1 MAGLALPL
9 LLPEIQDQ
17 GLAYTKYL
25 NFLVALMARRQGA
38 IHVPSKPFDLSINP
52 STACQLACPNCET
65 GNGAMTRPATNLDP
79 HLHAH
84 MLAGVADELFIIRYF
99 GTGESLLNKKFP
111 ELMEEIRGKEIFTF
125 MTTNL
130 SFRFTDKQI
139 DEILLSGINL
149 IGVSLDG
156 ITQETYARYRVNGEH
171 DLVVDNMLRLIRRR
185 DELGLKYPLI
195 EWRYLVFKHNE
206 HEVDSV
212 RAQAREFNVDL
223 LEFAEGFAPRND
235 PTAPVQRLDSFNLS
249 ATMTGPALDA
259 AARTKSTVMRRMLL
273 QQAHEHKVPPDHLKF
288 QKCDWHYFSSYWYP
302 NGGVGP
308 CCIATDISED
318 FGHIT
323 MENDFA
329 DVWNGA
335 QYKDARALFH
345 AGESSASFCRNCRSK
360 PTMDR
365 FFITSMKGI
374 LLNAPAW
381 VLKILAVDLDRFFLP
396 IDEYY
401 LSNELNALRRFPRAY
416 NGAYSDQVQAIRDMA
431 GKNLVLARHLMTLAE
446 LLETTIHLP
455 RRSLHEHLRETK
467 ARIRYVARTAK
478 NAVMRSY

>member
-9 LLPEIQDQ
+9 LLPEIQSEE
-17 GLAYTKYL
+17 LEYTKYL
-25 NFLVALMARRQGA
+25 NFLVALRARRKNA

-65 GNGAMTRPATNLDP
+65 GNGTMTRPATNLAP
-79 HLHAH
+79 SLHAH
-84 MLAGVADELFIIRYF
+84 MLSGVVDELFIIRYF

-111 ELMEEIRGKEIFTF
+111 ELMQEIRGKEIFTF

-130 SFRFTDKQI
+130 SFRFTDNQI

-156 ITQETYARYRVNGEH
+156 VTQESYARYRVNGEY
-171 DLVVDNMLRLIRRR
+171 DLVVNNMLRMIQRR

-195 EWRYLVFKHNE
+195 EWRYLVFRHNE
-206 HEVDSV
+206 YEVETV
-212 RAQAREFNVDL
+212 RKQAKEFKVDL

-235 PTAPVQRLDSFNLS
+235 PAAPVQRLEQFNVRPS
-249 ATMTGPALDA
+249 MSGPALDA
-259 AARTKSTVMRRMLL
+259 ATRSKNTIMQRMLL
-273 QQAHEHKVPPDHLKF
+273 QQEFEYLVPPDNLKF

-302 NGGVGP
+302 DGGVGP

-323 MENDFA
+323 MDNDFS
-329 DVWNGA
+329 DIWNGPE
-335 QYKDARALFH
+335 YGDARALFH
-345 AGESSASFCRNCRSK
+345 DGNSSASFCRSCRSK

-365 FFITSMKGI
+365 FFITSVKGI

-381 VLKILAVDLDRFFLP
+381 VLKILAQDTDRFFLP

-401 LSNELNALRRFPRAY
+401 LSNELRALRAFPRAY
-416 NGAYSDQVQAIRDMA
+416 NRNFTGQVQHIRKLA
-431 GKNLVLARHLMTLAE
+431 GKNLLMERHLMTLAE
-446 LLETTIHLP
+446 LL
-455 RRSLHEHLRETK
+455 
-467 ARIRYVARTAK
+467 
-478 NAVMRSY
+478 

>member
-1 MAGLALPL
+1 MVGLALPL

-17 GLAYTKYL
+17 ELAYTKYL
-25 NFLVALMARRQGA
+25 NFLVALIARRHGA

-65 GNGAMTRPATNLDP
+65 GNGGMTRPATNLDP
-79 HLHAH
+79 RLHAH
-84 MLAGVADELFIIRYF
+84 MLGGAADELFIIRYF

-156 ITQETYARYRVNGEH
+156 ITQETYARYRVHGEH
-171 DLVVDNMLRLIRRR
+171 DLVVENMLRLIRRR

-195 EWRYLVFKHNE
+195 EWRYLVFQHNE
-206 HEVDSV
+206 HEVDAV
-212 RAQAREFNVDL
+212 RKQAKEFNVDL
-223 LEFAEGFAPRND
+223 LEFAEGFAPIND
-235 PTAPVQRLDSFNLS
+235 PSAPVNRLEKFTVSPTIS
-249 ATMTGPALDA
+249 GPALVA
-259 AARTKSTVMRRMLL
+259 AARTKNTTMRRMLM
-273 QQAHEHKVPPDHLKF
+273 QQAHEHIAPPDNLKF

-323 MENDFA
+323 MENDFSA
-329 DVWNGA
+329 VWNGPE
-335 QYKDARALFH
+335 YRDARALFQKG
-345 AGESSASFCRNCRSK
+345 ASSASFCRNCRSK

-381 VLKILAVDLDRFFLP
+381 VLKILALDIDRFFLP
-396 IDEYY
+396 IDEYQ
-401 LSNELNALRRFPRAY
+401 LSNELKALRNFPRAY
-416 NGAYSDQVQAIRDMA
+416 NGKFDEQVHYIRKLA
-431 GKNLVLARHLMTLAE
+431 QNNLVMAQHLMPLAE
-446 LLETTIHLP
+446 LLETPLHLP
-455 RRSLHEHLRETK
+455 SRSLQDHLRETR

-478 NAVMRSY
+478 NAVMRS

>member
-1 MAGLALPL
+1 MPGLALPL
-9 LLPEIQDQ
+9 LLPEIQDTA
-17 GLAYTKYL
+17 LAYTKYL
-25 NFLVALMARRQGA
+25 NFLVALIARRQGA

-65 GNGAMTRPATNLDP
+65 GNGTMTRPATNLDP
-79 HLHAH
+79 RLHAH

-111 ELMEEIRGKEIFTF
+111 ELMQEIRGKEIFTF

-130 SFRFTDKQI
+130 SFRFTDQQI

-156 ITQETYARYRVNGEH
+156 ITQESYARYRVNGEH
-171 DLVVDNMLRLIRRR
+171 DLVVNNMLRMIRRR

-195 EWRYLVFKHNE
+195 QWRFLVFEHNE
-206 HEVDSV
+206 HEVDEV
-212 RAQAREFNVDL
+212 RRQAKEFNVDL

-235 PTAPVQRLDSFNLS
+235 PDAPVRRLEQFNVKRPV
-249 ATMTGPALDA
+249 TGPALDA
-259 AARTKSTVMRRMLL
+259 ATRSKNTIMRRMLL
-273 QQAHEHKVPPDHLKF
+273 QQPHEHNVPPDHLKF

-323 MENDFA
+323 LENDFA
-329 DVWNGA
+329 AVWNGPE
-335 QYKDARALFH
+335 YRDARALFH
-345 AGESSASFCRNCRSK
+345 EGESSASFCRNCRSK

-365 FFITSMKGI
+365 FFLTSVRGI

-381 VLKILAVDLDRFFLP
+381 VLKILALDIDRFFLP

-401 LSNELNALRRFPRAY
+401 LGNELNALRRFPRAY
-416 NGAYSDQVQAIRDMA
+416 NGSFDAQVHAIRNLA
-431 GKNLVLARHLMTLAE
+431 SRNLVLAPHFFALAE
-446 LLETTIHLP
+446 LLETPMHLP
-455 RRSLHEHLRETK
+455 RRSLHEHLQQTR
-467 ARIRYVARTAK
+467 ARIRFAARTVRNAVARH
-478 NAVMRSY
+478 

>member
-9 LLPEIQDQ
+9 LLPEIQDK

-79 HLHAH
+79 RLHAH
-84 MLAGVADELFIIRYF
+84 MLAGVVDELFIIRYF

-111 ELMEEIRGKEIFTF
+111 ELMQEIKGKEIFTF

-130 SFRFTDKQI
+130 SFRFTDNQI

-156 ITQETYARYRVNGEH
+156 ITQESYARYRVNGEH
-171 DLVVDNMLRLIRRR
+171 DLVVSNMLRLIRRR

-206 HEVDSV
+206 HEVETV
-212 RAQAREFNVDL
+212 RKQAREFKVDL
-223 LEFAEGFAPRND
+223 LEFAEGFAPFDD
-235 PTAPVQRLDSFNLS
+235 PDAPVQRLENFNIRP
-249 ATMTGPALDA
+249 TMSGPALDA
-259 AARTKSTVMRRMLL
+259 ATRSKNTIMRRMLL
-273 QQAHEHKVPPDHLKF
+273 QQAYEHKLPPDNIKF

-329 DVWNGA
+329 DVWNGPE
-335 QYKDARALFH
+335 YSDARALFH
-345 AGESSASFCRNCRSK
+345 EDNSSASFCRNCRSK

-365 FFITSMKGI
+365 FFITSVKGI

-381 VLKILAVDLDRFFLP
+381 VLKILATDTDRFFVP

-401 LSNELNALRRFPRAY
+401 LSNELKALRSFPRAY
-416 NGAYSDQVQAIRDMA
+416 SGNFSEQIQSIRKLA
-431 GKNLVLARHLMTLAE
+431 GKNLVMARHLMTLAE
-446 LLETTIHLP
+446 LLETPMHLP
-455 RRSLHEHLRETK
+455 DRSLHDHLYDAK
-467 ARIRYVARTAK
+467 ARIRFAARRAK
-478 NAVMRSY
+478 NALTKS

>member
-17 GLAYTKYL
+17 RLAYTKYL

-65 GNGAMTRPATNLDP
+65 GNGSMTRPATKHDP
-79 HLHAH
+79 RLHTH
-84 MLAGVADELFIIRYF
+84 MLTGVVDELFIIRYF

-111 ELMEEIRGKEIFTF
+111 ELMEAIRGKEIFTF

-130 SFRFTDKQI
+130 SFRFTDNQI

-171 DLVVDNMLRLIRRR
+171 DLVVSNMLRLIRRR

-195 EWRYLVFKHNE
+195 QWRYLVFQHNQ
-206 HEVDSV
+206 HEIETV
-212 RAQAREFNVDL
+212 RKLAKDYKVDL
-223 LEFAEGFAPRND
+223 LEFAEGFAPIND
-235 PTAPVQRLDSFNLS
+235 PDAPVTRLEKFDVRP
-249 ATMTGPALDA
+249 TMSGPALDA
-259 AARTKSTVMRRMLL
+259 ATRSKNTIMRRMLL
-273 QQAHEHKVPPDHLKF
+273 QQTHEQKLPPANLKF

-323 MENDFA
+323 MDNDFS
-329 DVWNGA
+329 DVWNGSE
-335 QYKDARALFH
+335 YKDARALFQK
-345 AGESSASFCRNCRSK
+345 GESSASFCRNCRSK

-365 FFITSMKGI
+365 FFITSVKGI

-381 VLKILAVDLDRFFLP
+381 VLKILALDTNRFFLP

-401 LSNELNALRRFPRAY
+401 LSNELKALRNFPRAY
-416 NGAYSDQVQAIRDMA
+416 NENCDEQVQFIRNVADR
-431 GKNLVLARHLMTLAE
+431 NLVMARHLMPLAE
-446 LLETTIHLP
+446 LLETPMDLP
-455 RRSLHEHLRETK
+455 RRTLHDHLHQTK
-467 ARIRYVARTAK
+467 ASIRLAVRTAK
-478 NAVMRSY
+478 NAVTRS